1 MKGKVMMIDNGE
13 AVIKGNR
20 NNGDLFVLH
29 FDTLQQPQEKAL
41 MVKSNIWLW
50 YQRMVHTLTPK
61 INSMIRHEAAD
72 RLLWKLDN
80 VEDIFCEFCIYKKWK
95 ENFSSPDSL
104 EIF

>member
-41 MVKSNIWLW
+41 MVKSNI
-50 YQRMVHTLTPK
+50 
-61 INSMIRHEAAD
+61 
-72 RLLWKLDN
+72 
-80 VEDIFCEFCIYKKWK
+80 
-95 ENFSSPDSL
+95 
-104 EIF
+104 